1 MRNLGSSESKGT
13 MAPDIVDLENSFSM
27 EVDLA
32 D

>member
-13 MAPDIVDLENSFSM
+13 MAPDRVDLENSFSL
-27 EVDLA
+27 EVVLA